1 MALYRVR
8 EGYVVHLENSKT
20 LSPGE
25 IFEPSQEVL
34 DSQGWKIEPVK
45 ETDPVV
51 EQTKQAAKDI
61 EAPPQD
67 RMIRK
72 PQVQK

>member
-8 EGYVVHLENSKT
+8 EGYVVHLENGKE

-25 IFEPSQEVL
+25 IFEPAPEVL

-45 ETDPVV
+45 EAELVAEQSKPTTKDV
-51 EQTKQAAKDI
+51 EK
-61 EAPPQD
+61 PPQD
-67 RMIRK
+67 RMIKK

>member
-1 MALYRVR
+1 MGLYRVR
-8 EGYVVHLENSKT
+8 EGYVVHLENGRK

-25 IFEPSQEVL
+25 VFELSQEVL
-34 DSQGWKIEPVK
+34 ESQGWKIEPVK
-45 ETDPVV
+45 EAEPVV
-51 EQTKQAAKDI
+51 EKPITRDV
-61 EAPPQD
+61 EAPPRD

>member
-25 IFEPSQEVL
+25 IFEPDQEVL

-45 ETDPVV
+45 EAEPVAEQPKAATKDV
-51 EQTKQAAKDI
+51 EAS
-61 EAPPQD
+61 PQD
-67 RMIRK
+67 RMVKK
-72 PQVQK
+72 PPVQK

>member
-1 MALYRVR
+1 MSLYQVR
-8 EGYVVHLENSKT
+8 EGYVVHLENGKK

-25 IFEPSQEVL
+25 VFEPSQDVL
-34 DSQGWKIEPVK
+34 DSQGWKIEPVR
-45 ETDPVV
+45 EAEAVV
-51 EQTKQAAKDI
+51 EQTKQVAKDV

-67 RMIRK
+67 RMIKK